1 MHLQCKHLTR
11 MRHRVFGKKL
21 NRDIK
26 ERKALFKNLVLALV
40 NHGKIQT
47 SVAKAKAIQRLVEKM
62 VTKAKSTSSTSISS
76 VSSFLGRKKAVDRLV
91 KDVVPRFKDKVGGY
105 LRMRRIGKRRGD
117 SIEEVILEWSVKEEK
132 KQIEKP
138 AVEKVQ
144 KKEKKTQK

>member
-1 MHLQCKHLTR
+1 

-40 NHGKIQT
+40 SHGKIQT

-62 VTKAKSTSSTSISS
+62 VTKAKSTSSASISS
-76 VSSFLGRKKAVDRLV
+76 VSSFLGRKKTVDQLV
-91 KDVVPRFKDKVGGY
+91 KNVIPRFKDKVGGY

-117 SIEEVILEWSVKEEK
+117 STEEAILEWSVKEEK
-132 KQIEKP
+132 KPIEKP
-138 AVEKVQ
+138 GTLKVQ
-144 KKEKKTQK
+144 KKENVQKTKQKKEK